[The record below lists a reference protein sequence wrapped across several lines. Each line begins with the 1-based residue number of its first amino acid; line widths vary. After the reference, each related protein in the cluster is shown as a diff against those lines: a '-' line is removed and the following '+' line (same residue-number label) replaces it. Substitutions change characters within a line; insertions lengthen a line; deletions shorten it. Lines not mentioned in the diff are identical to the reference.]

1 MTGYRVFAEQ
11 RYAMFIQRLE
21 NYTMDMKFTKL
32 RKRALI
38 VLTSGM
44 YNKDTCRIQNA
55 FQKREFSGMMK
66 NDRKQTENNRK
77 LAWFTTDC
85 VVAKL
90 SQFAYDY
97 VCFNLIGEKLE
108 ISKCAEGLT
117 RLWTKALVIQ
127 VREQLPV
134 VTFNQMI

>member
-1 MTGYRVFAEQ
+1 MTSYRVFAEQ

-44 YNKDTCRIQNA
+44 YNKDTCQIKNA
-55 FQKREFSGMMK
+55 FRKREFSGVMK
-66 NDRKQTENNRK
+66 NDRKQQKSN
-77 LAWFTTDC
+77 AWFTTDC

-97 VCFNLIGEKLE
+97 VCFNLIGDKLE
-108 ISKCAEGLT
+108 TSKCAEGLT